1 MMISMRRDVDLPQVL
16 KINIQ
21 LPNTC
26 NQALVP
32 PLGGWWIGIRVED
45 SAAGVASASFGIV
58 SRVGMSNFSISLE
71 ECGEWLL
78 VS

>member
-1 MMISMRRDVDLPQVL
+1 MMISMRDVDLPQVL

-32 PLGGWWIGIRVED
+32 PLGGWWIGIGVED
-45 SAAGVASASFGIV
+45 GAVGVASASFGIV
-58 SRVGMSNFSISLE
+58 SRVGMSNFSISLQ